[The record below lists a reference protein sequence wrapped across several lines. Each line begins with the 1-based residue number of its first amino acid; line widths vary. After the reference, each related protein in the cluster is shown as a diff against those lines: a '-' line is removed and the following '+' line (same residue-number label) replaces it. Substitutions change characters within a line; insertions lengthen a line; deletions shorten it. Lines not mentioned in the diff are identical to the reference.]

1 MNFIL
6 IILACSVIIVGIEL
20 LKRRFSLSTN
30 ITRRATHIGT
40 SLVVVIMPLFISA
53 NQIIMIGLAFA
64 VVLFVGR
71 RYDLFSAIH
80 GVERRTFGE
89 VYLPLG
95 VAITAYYFLPNNLA
109 SFQFGV
115 FIMGISDA
123 LGGLIGEQ
131 FGKHYIHFFGNKKSL
146 EGSII
151 FFVSSLVITFLFF
164 PIFGYQL
171 VIVPLILTL
180 TEFSLVYGLDNLI
193 LPVLGAFLAKG
204 LF

>member
-1 MNFIL
+1 
-6 IILACSVIIVGIEL
+6 LACSVIIVGIEL
-20 LKRRFSLSTN
+20 LKRRYSLPTS

-40 SLVVVIMPLFISA
+40 SMVVVVMPLFISA
-53 NQIIMIGLAFA
+53 NQIITIGLVFA
-64 VVLFVGR
+64 VILFVGR
-71 RYDLFSAIH
+71 RYDVFSAIH
-80 GVERRTFGE
+80 GVERRTYGE

-95 VAITAYYFLPNNLA
+95 VAITAYYFLPDSLA

-123 LGGLIGEQ
+123 LGGLIGER
-131 FGKHYIHFFGNKKSL
+131 FGKHNIKLFGNKKSL
-146 EGSII
+146 EGSVI
-151 FFVSSLVITFLFF
+151 FFVSSLVITILFF
-164 PIFGYQL
+164 PIWGYQI
-171 VIVPLILTL
+171 VVVPLILTV